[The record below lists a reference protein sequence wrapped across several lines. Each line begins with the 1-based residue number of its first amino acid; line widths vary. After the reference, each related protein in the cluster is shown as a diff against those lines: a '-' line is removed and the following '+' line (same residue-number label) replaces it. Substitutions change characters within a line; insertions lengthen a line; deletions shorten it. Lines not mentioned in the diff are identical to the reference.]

1 MIASLFIIVSST
13 VLLVYWFR
21 YTCLLILSTKTAKD
35 YTSLVA
41 SANQLQLLETQETL
55 RMGVEPAR
63 LDGILSSIEN
73 DYRVLTSLLRHAA
86 ELQIGGYN
94 IEQRMLMID
103 FACMKLW
110 YGVCRRF
117 SESQA
122 HHSLDEMS
130 SIVAHFANAMGERGA
145 AAGRS

>member
-1 MIASLFIIVSST
+1 MIASILIIIFSAVLF
-13 VLLVYWFR
+13 VYWFR

-63 LDGILSSIEN
+63 LDGILSSLEN

-103 FACMKLW
+103 FACMKHW

-122 HHSLDEMS
+122 HQSLDEMS
-130 SIVAHFANAMGERGA
+130 NIVAHFANAMGERGA
-145 AAGRS
+145 VVGRS

>member
-1 MIASLFIIVSST
+1 MIASILIIIFSAVLFI
-13 VLLVYWFR
+13 YWFR

-86 ELQIGGYN
+86 ELQIGAYN

-145 AAGRS
+145 ATGRS